1 MFDPIYLPATWHL
14 NLKNNFNIA
23 KVIFLDPIIT
33 VILNHINWDS
43 YAKTDKIYQP
53 VII

>member
-23 KVIFLDPIIT
+23 KVIFLDFIIT
-33 VILNHINWDS
+33 VENHINWGS
-43 YAKTDKIYQP
+43 YAKTEDS
-53 VII
+53 

>member
-23 KVIFLDPIIT
+23 KVIFLDFIIT
-33 VILNHINWDS
+33 VENHINWVS
-43 YAKTDKIYQP
+43 YAKTED
-53 VII
+53 

>member
-23 KVIFLDPIIT
+23 KVNFLDFIIT
-33 VILNHINWDS
+33 VENHINWVS
-43 YAKTDKIYQP
+43 YAKTED
-53 VII
+53 